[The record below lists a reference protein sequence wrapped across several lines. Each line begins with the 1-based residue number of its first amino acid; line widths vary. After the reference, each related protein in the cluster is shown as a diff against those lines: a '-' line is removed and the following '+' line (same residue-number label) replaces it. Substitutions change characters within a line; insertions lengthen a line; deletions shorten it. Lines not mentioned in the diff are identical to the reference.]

1 MNVLARGSNHP
12 GNTVLLP
19 FSNLQQLREQRPLMF
34 VGGKGIFTFDEHGRD
49 YIEAVSTFYCVN
61 LGFSDE
67 ELIEAAIEQMR
78 ALPFYPSGIHRTAP
92 VVLELAE
99 KLVQSAPVRGGH
111 VMFATTG
118 SEANDQLLKF
128 TWYAN
133 RIAGEPQRRK
143 IISRRASYHGGT
155 IATTALGGSAGL
167 QEAFGIPTGDS
178 LFVSHPTW
186 PIGAN
191 AGESEEAYCDWLID
205 ELRDTIEA
213 AGPETVAAFI
223 AEPVSVSSG
232 MFPPPV
238 GYFQKVRA
246 LLDTY
251 GIRLFADE
259 VVTGFGR
266 TGRMWGSE
274 TLGIEPDCVSSA
286 KGLSGAYQPISAVV
300 MSDEFYSYLEEG
312 SNSAGIFNHGGTYGG
327 HPVSAAVALK
337 VFDIFERRNILG
349 HVQAVMPVWQKA
361 LASLED
367 HPLVTA
373 TRSFGL
379 AGAVQIA
386 PPGERGPAA
395 ASTSLAPGGLSQLLY
410 QAGLAAG
417 IVVRPLQGCIV
428 LAPPLIITEAEI
440 GELAR
445 RLRAALDATLG
456 APLAAL
462 PR

>member
-1 MNVLARGSNHP
+1 MNVQARGANHP
-12 GNTVLLP
+12 GNMVMLP
-19 FSNLQQLREQRPLMF
+19 FSNLRRLREERPLMF
-34 VGGKGIFTFDEHGRD
+34 VKGKGIYTFDEHGRD

-67 ELIEAAIEQMR
+67 ELIEAAVEQLR
-78 ALPFYPSGIHRTAP
+78 ALPMYPSGIHRTVP
-92 VVLELAE
+92 VVMELAE
-99 KLVQSAPVRGGH
+99 RLAEKAPVRGGH

-133 RIAGEPQRRK
+133 RVAGEPQRRK

-155 IATTALGGSAGL
+155 IATTALGGSPAL

-186 PIGAN
+186 PIGADP
-191 AGESEEAYCDWLID
+191 GETEEAYTDRLVE
-205 ELRDTIEA
+205 ELRQTIEA

-238 GYFQKVRA
+238 GYFQKVKA
-246 LLDTY
+246 LLDRY

-266 TGRMWGSE
+266 TGRLWGSE
-274 TLGIEPDCVSSA
+274 TLGIEPDCISCA
-286 KGLSGAYQPISAVV
+286 KGLSSAYQPISAVV
-300 MSDEFYSYLEEG
+300 MSDDFYSYLEEG

-327 HPVSAAVALK
+327 HPVSAAVALR
-337 VFDIFERRNILG
+337 VLDIFERRNILG
-349 HVQAVMPVWQKA
+349 HVQSIMPIWQKA

-373 TRSFGL
+373 TRCFGL

-386 PPGERGPAA
+386 RPGEGGPVA
-395 ASTSLAPGGLSQLLY
+395 ASPSLAPGGLSEQLY
-410 QAGLAAG
+410 QEGLAAG
-417 IVVRPLQGCIV
+417 VVVRPLQGCVV

-440 GELAR
+440 GELSR
-445 RLRAALDATLG
+445 RLRVALDATL
-456 APLAAL
+456 AAL

>member
-1 MNVLARGSNHP
+1 MNVAIRGANHP
-12 GNTVLLP
+12 GNLAMLP
-19 FSNLQQLREQRPLMF
+19 FSNLQKLREERPLMF
-34 VGGKGIFTFDEHGRD
+34 VRGKGIYTFDEHGRD

-67 ELIEAAIEQMR
+67 ELVEAAVEQLR
-78 ALPFYPSGIHRTAP
+78 ALPMYPSGIHRTVP
-92 VVLELAE
+92 VVMELAE
-99 KLVQSAPVRGGH
+99 RLAEVSPVRGGH

-118 SEANDQLLKF
+118 SEANDQLVKF

-133 RIAGEPQRRK
+133 RVAGEPRRRK

-155 IATTALGGSAGL
+155 IATTALGGSPGL

-186 PIGAN
+186 PIGALP
-191 AGESEEAYCDWLID
+191 GETEEAYADRLVD
-205 ELRDTIEA
+205 ELRQVIEE

-232 MFPPPV
+232 MFPPPK
-238 GYFQKVRA
+238 GYFQKIKA
-246 LLDTY
+246 LLDGY
-251 GIRLFADE
+251 GIRLYADE

-266 TGRMWGSE
+266 TGKMWGSE
-274 TLGIEPDCVSSA
+274 ALGIEPDCISCA

-300 MSDEFYSYLEEG
+300 MSDAFYGHLEDG
-312 SNSAGIFNHGGTYGG
+312 SNAAGIFNHGSTYGG

-337 VFDIFERRNILG
+337 VLDIYERRNILG
-349 HVQAVMPVWQKA
+349 HVQSIMPVWQKA
-361 LASLED
+361 LAGLED

-373 TRSFGL
+373 TRCFGL

-395 ASTSLAPGGLSQLLY
+395 ASPSLAPGGLSQTLY
-410 QAGLAAG
+410 EAGLAAG
-417 IVVRPLQGCIV
+417 VVVRPLQGCVV
-428 LAPPLIITEAEI
+428 LSPPLIITEAEI

-445 RLRAALDATLG
+445 RLRLALDATLST
-456 APLAAL
+456 L